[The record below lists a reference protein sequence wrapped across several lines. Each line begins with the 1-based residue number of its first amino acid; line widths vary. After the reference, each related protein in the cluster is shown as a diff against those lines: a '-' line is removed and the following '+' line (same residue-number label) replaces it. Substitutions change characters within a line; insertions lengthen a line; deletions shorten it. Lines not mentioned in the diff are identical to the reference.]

1 MELENVR
8 KLLSVIA
15 LARAGPDDSE
25 ELAALRNISLA
36 LIFMADAIGELQKE
50 SGDDGLRASRMKPW
64 KDRGSEPQSQPIKM
78 RRRAVRETKDLS
90 PQQWR
95 EKAKALREEARRAK
109 SEHDRGELLFAAE
122 QMESFA
128 TELSNNREAILSAR
142 PAS

>member
-15 LARAGPDDSE
+15 LARARPDDSE

-50 SGDDGLRASRMKPW
+50 PGDDGPGANPMKPW
-64 KDRGSEPQSQPIKM
+64 KDRGSEPRSQPIKM
-78 RRRAVRETKDLS
+78 RRRAVRETKELS

-95 EKAKALREEARRAK
+95 EKAKAFRDQAQQAK
-109 SEHDRGELLFAAE
+109 SEHDREELLFAAE

-128 TELSNNREAILSAR
+128 TELSNNREATLSVR
-142 PAS
+142 SAS

>member
-15 LARAGPDDSE
+15 LARARPDDSE

-50 SGDDGLRASRMKPW
+50 SGDDGPRASPMKPW
-64 KDRGSEPQSQPIKM
+64 KDRGSEPRSQPIKM

-90 PQQWR
+90 PRQWR
-95 EKAKALREEARRAK
+95 EKAKAFRDQAQQAK
-109 SEHDRGELLFAAE
+109 SEHDREELLFAAE

-128 TELSNNREAILSAR
+128 SELSHNREATLSMR
-142 PAS
+142 SAS